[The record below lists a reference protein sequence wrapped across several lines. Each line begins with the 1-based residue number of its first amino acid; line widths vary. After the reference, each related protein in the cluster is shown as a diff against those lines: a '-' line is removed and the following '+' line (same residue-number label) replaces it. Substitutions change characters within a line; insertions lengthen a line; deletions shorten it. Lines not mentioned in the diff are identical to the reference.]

1 MTDTIDATIGE
12 KTPFERASGII
23 TDLTRANFEEGM
35 ETAREMMK
43 ANDLKKVMELQ
54 NDLFR
59 DTFKR
64 NMEAARDLNELTISS
79 FKEVSQPYTEKMTEM
94 FSKLRAAD

>member
-1 MTDTIDATIGE
+1 MTDTIDATIE
-12 KTPFERASGII
+12 KTPFERASTIV

-35 ETAREMMK
+35 DTAREMMK

-54 NDLFR
+54 NELFR

-64 NMEAARDLNELTISS
+64 NMEAARDLNELTLSS
-79 FKEVSQPYTEKMTEM
+79 FKEVSQPYAERMTEM
-94 FSKLRAAD
+94 FTKFKAAD